1 MDIKV
6 LDDNPIYKG
15 HTFRLKFTFSNKY
28 PIGTFPNPCSLR
40 STVPELTDMVNR
52 TARGPVHRTPCYL

>member
-6 LDDNPIYKG
+6 LDDNPLYKG
-15 HTFRLKFTFSNKY
+15 HTFRLKFTLSNKY
-28 PIGTFPNPCSLR
+28 PIGKFPNPCSLKNKVR
-40 STVPELTDMVNR
+40 ELTNMVNR